1 MKNPMKKVAV
11 AAACAALAMPVA
23 AVSTSANAGT
33 APPPCKNR
41 PLKKAIKQ
49 ANGTTVKITG
59 KACVD
64 YWAAAQYDV
73 QGEFDAASMFEANG
87 GAWKVVGAKRE
98 AKLCKPSNKT
108 VPNKVKKMACVS

>member
-1 MKNPMKKVAV
+1 MKNLSKKVAV

-23 AVSTSANAGT
+23 AISTSANAGT

-41 PLKKAIKQ
+41 PLKKA
-49 ANGTTVKITG
+49 VKEASGLTIAINA
-59 KACVD
+59 KKCVN
-64 YWAAAQYDV
+64 YWAAASYTV
-73 QGEFDAASMFEANG
+73 QGEDDAASLFEANG
-87 GAWKVVGAKRE
+87 GMWQVVGAKRE